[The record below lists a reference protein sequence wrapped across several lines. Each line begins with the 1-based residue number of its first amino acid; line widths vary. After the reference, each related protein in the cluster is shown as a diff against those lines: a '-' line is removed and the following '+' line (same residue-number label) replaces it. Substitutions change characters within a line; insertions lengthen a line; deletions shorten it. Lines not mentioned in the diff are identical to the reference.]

1 MRAVIAGVIG
11 GAIGAVVWA
20 VVAGVTGYEVGWI
33 AWGIGG
39 AVGYAVAFGNRDG
52 SIAPTPAGVVA
63 VVLSVLSIVAGKY
76 LTVQFLI
83 PDDSEMVSM
92 FTAEL
97 DDEELLIS
105 YVADAIVEERESA
118 GDVVVW
124 AEDVDPDYA
133 TTEGEYPADIWS
145 EAESRWTDFS
155 DQARDEFRTG
165 IETEIRTNLEAQLP
179 ELRELMGAS
188 GFWGSFGGMDVVFFG
203 LAMVTAFGIGNGSKE
218 KAARVTEAYPDAMK
232 RAMIGVMLADGH
244 MDAAEVRTIREVYH
258 ELSGTPITDEE
269 VDADVALIQSDDG
282 DPLGDMRELSADLT
296 DEGKEQVVA
305 YAFRVALADGRLDES
320 EGAFLAQVARCV
332 GMSRSRFQ
340 KLLEELTAVSVQR

>member
-20 VVAGVTGYEVGWI
+20 VVAGITGYEVGWI

-39 AVGYAVAFGNRDG
+39 VVGYAVAFGNRDG

-83 PDDSEMVSM
+83 PDDAEMVSM

-105 YVADAIVEERESA
+105 YMADEIVEERESA
-118 GDVVVW
+118 GEVVAW

-133 TTEGEYPADIWS
+133 TTETEYPTDIWS

-155 DQARDEFRTG
+155 AEAREDFRLG

-179 ELRELMGAS
+179 ELRELMGSS

-232 RAMIGVMLADGH
+232 RALVGVMLADGH
-244 MDAAEVRTIREVYH
+244 IDAGEVQAIKEIYH
-258 ELSGTPITDEE
+258 ELTGTPLSDEE
-269 VDADVALIQSDDG
+269 VHAEAALIQSDDR
-282 DPLGDMRELSADLT
+282 DPLGDMRELAADLI
-296 DEGKEQVVA
+296 DEGKEQVIG

-320 EGAFLAQVARCV
+320 EGAYLTQVARCV
-332 GMSRSRFQ
+332 GLSRSRFQ
-340 KLLEELTAVSVQR
+340 ELLEGLTAESMQR